1 MDFKCQKVA
10 FYGRKTKKNQ
20 KTQKNSKFWIF
31 LPKMRFFGFFHFL
44 KLKGHRNRMEE
55 VRRLKIDGCYGK
67 MANIYEN
74 AKKVIKKW

>member
-20 KTQKNSKFWIF
+20 KTQKFSKSWGFP
-31 LPKMRFFGFFHFL
+31 PKMRFFGFFHFL

-55 VRRLKIDGCYGK
+55 V
-67 MANIYEN
+67 
-74 AKKVIKKW
+74 